1 MSDEPSLDV
10 PPSIEIQ
17 MQIDRGGLDIVM
29 AQMVLDVR
37 YGMATIEHI
46 NCSRVTEASNGIDI
60 FEAFGSKGLFEI
72 FPADAVDTIAGE
84 LLSPLIEKKP
94 VLIEQF
100 WCYAVFPDIGL
111 EEMTG
116 LGLELYEPEP
126 VSFSQDSQGFFLT
139 VKVIQIQCCYFAGP
153 GRGIIEQMKQGIISE
168 PLFSFEING
177 LKDLQ
182 DLILI
187 KKAD

>member
-1 MSDEPSLDV
+1 
-10 PPSIEIQ
+10 
-17 MQIDRGGLDIVM
+17 
-29 AQMVLDVR
+29 
-37 YGMATIEHI
+37 
-46 NCSRVTEASNGIDI
+46 
-60 FEAFGSKGLFEI
+60 
-72 FPADAVDTIAGE
+72 
-84 LLSPLIEKKP
+84 
-94 VLIEQF
+94 
-100 WCYAVFPDIGL
+100 
-111 EEMTG
+111 MTG

-139 VKVIQIQCCYFAGP
+139 VKIIQIQCCYFAGP
-153 GRGIIEQMKQGIISE
+153 GRGIIEQMKQGIIPE

>member
-1 MSDEPSLDV
+1 MLDKPSLDV

-17 MQIDRGGLDIVM
+17 MQIDGGGLDIVM

-37 YGMATIEHI
+37 DGMATIKHI
-46 NCSRVTEASNGIDI
+46 NCSRVTKAPNGVDI
-60 FEAFGSKGLFEI
+60 FEAFGGKGLFEI
-72 FPADAVDTIAGE
+72 FPADAVDAIAGE
-84 LLSPLIEKKP
+84 FLSPLIEKEP
-94 VLIEQF
+94 VLIEWF

-116 LGLELYEPEP
+116 LGFELYKPEP
-126 VSFSQDSQGFFLT
+126 VPFSQDSQGFFLT
-139 VKVIQIQCCYFAGP
+139 VKVIQIQRCDFSGP
-153 GRGIIEQMKQGIISE
+153 GRGIIEQMKQGIIPE

-182 DLILI
+182 DFILI